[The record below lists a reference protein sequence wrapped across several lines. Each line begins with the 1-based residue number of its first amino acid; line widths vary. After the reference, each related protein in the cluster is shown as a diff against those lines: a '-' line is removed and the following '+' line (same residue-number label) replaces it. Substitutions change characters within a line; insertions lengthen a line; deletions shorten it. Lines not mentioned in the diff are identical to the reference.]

1 MEQYLTY
8 EQYQTWGGTL
18 SESAFALAEIKAR
31 ARIDA
36 MTQKRVAYMQ
46 TVPEQV
52 QAAMMEII
60 TVDGTYSASAQAAA
74 PVAASFTTDGYSE
87 SYGSAES
94 RTATI
99 EKQLTA
105 SILTLL
111 DGVVDDH
118 GTPLTF
124 AGVPTAHDPWP
135 GVWIP

>member
-1 MEQYLTY
+1 MQYLTF
-8 EQYQTWGGTL
+8 EQYQAWGGTL
-18 SESAFALAEIKAR
+18 EEAAFNLAEIKAR

-52 QAAMMEII
+52 QAAMMEIM

-94 RTATI
+94 RTASI
-99 EKQLTA
+99 EKQLTE
-105 SILTLL
+105 SIETLL
-111 DGVVDDH
+111 DGLTDDE
-118 GTPLTF
+118 GTPLLY
-124 AGVPTAHDPWP
+124 AGVATLGEPWI
-135 GVWIP
+135 GGMIP

>member
-1 MEQYLTY
+1 MQYLTF
-8 EQYQTWGGTL
+8 EQYQAWGGTL
-18 SESAFALAEIKAR
+18 EEAAFNLAEIKAR

-46 TVPEQV
+46 AVPEQV

-60 TVDGTYSASAQAAA
+60 TVDGTYSASAQASA

>member
-1 MEQYLTY
+1 MAQYLTY
-8 EQYQTWGGTL
+8 EQYQVWGGTL
-18 SESAFALAEIKAR
+18 DESAFNLAEIKAR

-36 MTQKRVAYMQ
+36 MTMGRVKAMAEI
-46 TVPEQV
+46 PEQV

-60 TVDGTYSASAQAAA
+60 TVDGTFSASAQASA

-87 SYGSAES
+87 SYGSTES
-94 RTATI
+94 RTVAI

-105 SILTLL
+105 SILALL
-111 DGVVDDH
+111 DGVLDDE

>member
-1 MEQYLTY
+1 MAQYLTY
-8 EQYQTWGGTL
+8 AQYQTWGGTM
-18 SESAFALAEIKAR
+18 SEAAFNLAEIKAR

-36 MTQKRVAYMQ
+36 LTQGRVAAMQ

-60 TVDGTYSASAQAAA
+60 TVDGTYSAAAQAAA

-94 RTATI
+94 RTAAI

-111 DGVVDDH
+111 DGVVDDN
-118 GTPLTF
+118 GVPLTF
-124 AGVPTAHDPWP
+124 AGVPTIGEPWP
-135 GVWIP
+135 GVFVP

>member
-1 MEQYLTY
+1 MAQYLTY
-8 EQYQTWGGTL
+8 EQYQAWGGTL
-18 SESAFALAEIKAR
+18 DEAAFNLAEIRAR

-60 TVDGTYSASAQAAA
+60 TVDQTYSASAQASA

-94 RTATI
+94 RTAAI
-99 EKQLTA
+99 EKQLNR
-105 SILTLL
+105 SIETLL
-111 DGVVDDH
+111 DGVTDDD
-118 GTPLTF
+118 GVPLLY
-124 AGVPTAHDPWP
+124 AGVPTA
-135 GVWIP
+135 GVWYP